1 MIISTDIRQNLRLL
15 LRMDFVSLALV
26 VILLGVGMLFIHGAG
41 RDYGAPASYRWLTQ
55 LAWIIVGFALYLGC
69 AICDYRELG
78 RYSWILYVLGLLLLA
93 MVFVKGAYDSS
104 ARSMLRLPGANV
116 QVSEPMKAAALLF
129 CAYLLS
135 HPLLSFSRIPPILVC
150 ALVAIPPVAMVL
162 FQGDGGT
169 ALVFMPFSFA
179 ILFVNGLKKRWILAI
194 VLAVLV
200 LVPLAYP
207 HLKPYQKQRILVFVG
222 TPCENAIYAVSRILP
237 PKWGVKMRDGF
248 ASFRKAQQGDKKLD
262 DWNARQALYSVGS
275 GRLFGVGLHK
285 GTQHTLNYLPRAV
298 APTDFIFCV
307 AAEESGFL
315 GALAIIG
322 SICFLVVLC
331 CRTAIVSQDAF
342 GRGIA
347 VGAAVLY
354 VTHTFI
360 NIGMCV
366 GWAPIIGIPLPF
378 VSYGGSC
385 LVTMMI
391 VAGLVQSVFIHS
403 RSVQPNERKL
413 HIA

>member
-1 MIISTDIRQNLRLL
+1 
-15 LRMDFVSLALV
+15 MDFVSLVLL
-26 VILLGVGMLFIHGAG
+26 VILLGIGMLFIYGAG
-41 RDYGAPASYRWLTQ
+41 RDYEGPASYRWLTQ
-55 LAWIIVGFALYLGC
+55 LAWIIVGFFLYIGST
-69 AICDYRELG
+69 ICDYRELG
-78 RYSWILYVLGLLLLA
+78 RYSWILYLLGLLLLSL
-93 MVFVKGAYDSS
+93 VFVNGAYDSS
-104 ARSMLRLPGANV
+104 ARSVLRIPGATV
-116 QVSEPMKAAALLF
+116 QVSEPMKVAALIF

-150 ALVAIPPVAMVL
+150 ALVVIPPVAMVL
-162 FQGDGGT
+162 LQGDGGT

-179 ILFVNGLKKRWILAI
+179 ILFVNGLRKRWIFAI
-194 VLAVLV
+194 VISVLI

-207 HLKPYQKQRILVFVG
+207 RLKPYQKQRILVFVG
-222 TPCENAIYAVSRILP
+222 PPCENAIYAVSKILP
-237 PKWGVKMRDGF
+237 PRWGVRLKDNF
-248 ASFRKAQQGDKKLD
+248 ALFRKAQQGNKRLD
-262 DWNARQALYSVGS
+262 DWNARQALNSVGC
-275 GRLFGVGLHK
+275 GRLLGVGFHR

-307 AAEESGFL
+307 VAEETGFL

-322 SICFLVVLC
+322 SMCFMVVLC
-331 CRTAIVSQDAF
+331 CRTAIMSQDAL
-342 GRGIA
+342 GKGIA

-391 VAGLVQSVFIHS
+391 VAGMVQSVHVHG
-403 RSVQPNERKL
+403 RSLV
-413 HIA
+413 H

>member
-15 LRMDFVSLALV
+15 KRLDFPSLALQL
-26 VILLGVGMLFIHGAG
+26 ILLGIGMAFIYGAG
-41 RDYGAPASYRWLTQ
+41 RDYGVPASYRWLAQ
-55 LAWIIVGFALYLGC
+55 LAWIVVGFACYFAC

-78 RYSWILYVLGLLLLA
+78 QYSWILYMVGLVLLSL
-93 MVFVKGAYDSS
+93 VFVKGAYDDS
-104 ARSMLRLPGANV
+104 ARSVLRLLGANV

-150 ALVAIPPVAMVL
+150 GLIAIPPVAMVL
-162 FQGDGGT
+162 LQGDGGT
-169 ALVFMPFSFA
+169 ALVFLPFSFA
-179 ILFVNGLKKRWILAI
+179 ILFVNGLKKRWILMIALAI
-194 VLAVLV
+194 LV
-200 LVPLAYP
+200 LVPLSFS
-207 HLKPYQKQRILVFVG
+207 HMKPYQKQRILVFLR
-222 TPCENAIYAVSRILP
+222 TPCENVIDAISPLLP
-237 PKWGVKMRDGF
+237 VKWGNAMNARLEESIS
-248 ASFRKAQQGDKKLD
+248 SFTKSSQGNRPLD

-275 GRLFGVGLHK
+275 GRLLGTGLMK
-285 GTQHTLNYLPRAV
+285 GTQHTLNFLPRAV

-307 AAEESGFL
+307 IAEESGFL
-315 GALAIIG
+315 GALSILGAICI
-322 SICFLVVLC
+322 LVVFC
-331 CRTAIVSQDAF
+331 CRTAMMSQDAF
-342 GRGIA
+342 GTGIA

-385 LVTMMI
+385 LVTMLM
-391 VAGLVQSVFIHS
+391 VGGLVQSVHIHS
-403 RSVQPNERKL
+403 GGIARK
-413 HIA
+413 